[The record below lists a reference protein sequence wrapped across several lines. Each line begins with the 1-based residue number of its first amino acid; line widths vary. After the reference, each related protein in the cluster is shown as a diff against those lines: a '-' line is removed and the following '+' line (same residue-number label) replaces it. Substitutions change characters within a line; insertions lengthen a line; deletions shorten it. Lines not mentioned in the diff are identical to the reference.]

1 MEIALP
7 PVRASHYTDPEMKES
22 EGLYR
27 SFRFL
32 KKALLGVAVVLVGLV
47 LFGYFFF
54 MRHVD
59 APKAWSA
66 ADRELQG
73 DMLQYGEKVQRKA
86 KVFMRRP
93 SDYYRGA
100 NGILYAT
107 NDRLIFIGVAPGSK
121 IESSDAP
128 PLILSQEFPND
139 TLLELKGTRLYFL
152 TAHGVRVTH
161 PGVPRGEFA
170 ASGGQEAALDSL
182 ADYVNTIHDAQ
193 RKEAAREKRL
203 REAVAALIK
212 QPLYYTVKRGDAL
225 SLIATKFDATPDQ
238 IRQWNQLEGDRV
250 KIGQRLLVKPAKK

>member
-1 MEIALP
+1 
-7 PVRASHYTDPEMKES
+7 MKES

-32 KKALLGVAVVLVGLV
+32 KKALLGVAVVVLALL

-59 APKAWSA
+59 APKAWTA
-66 ADRELQG
+66 ADRELRG
-73 DMLQYGEKVQRKA
+73 GMLDYGEKVRRTA

-100 NGILYAT
+100 NGVLYAT

-121 IESSDAP
+121 FESADAP
-128 PLILSQEFPND
+128 PMIVSQEFPND
-139 TLLELKGTRLYFL
+139 TLLDLRGTRLYFL
-152 TAHGVRVTH
+152 TAHGVRVSH

-170 ASGGQEAALDSL
+170 AFRGQEAALDSL
-182 ADYVNTIHDAQ
+182 TDYVNTIHASQ
-193 RKEAAREKRL
+193 RKEAASERRL
-203 REAVAALIK
+203 RQAVDALIK
-212 QPLYYTVKRGDAL
+212 QPLYYTVRRGDAL
-225 SLIATKFDATPDQ
+225 SLIATKFDATADQ

>member
-1 MEIALP
+1 
-7 PVRASHYTDPEMKES
+7 MKES

-32 KKALLGVAVVLVGLV
+32 KKALLGVAVVVLALL

-59 APKAWSA
+59 APKAWTA
-66 ADRELQG
+66 ADRELRG
-73 DMLQYGEKVQRKA
+73 GMLTYGEKVQRTA

-100 NGILYAT
+100 NGVLYAT

-121 IESSDAP
+121 FESSDAP
-128 PLILSQEFPND
+128 PIIVSQEFPND
-139 TLLELKGTRLYFL
+139 TLLDLRGTRLYFL
-152 TAHGVRVTH
+152 TAHGVRLSH

-170 ASGGQEAALDSL
+170 AIRGQEAALDSL
-182 ADYVNTIHDAQ
+182 TDYVNAIHASQ
-193 RKEAAREKRL
+193 RKEAASERRL
-203 REAVAALIK
+203 RQAVDALIK
-212 QPLYYTVKRGDAL
+212 QPLYYTVRRGDAL
-225 SLIATKFDATPDQ
+225 SLIATKFDATADQ

>member
-1 MEIALP
+1 
-7 PVRASHYTDPEMKES
+7 MKES

-32 KKALLGVAVVLVGLV
+32 KKALLGVALVLVSLL

-59 APKAWSA
+59 APKAWTA
-66 ADRELQG
+66 ADRELRG
-73 DMLQYGEKVQRKA
+73 GMLHYGEKVERRA

-100 NGILYAT
+100 NGMLYAT

-121 IESSDAP
+121 FESSDAP
-128 PLILSQEFPND
+128 PMIVSQEFPND
-139 TLLELKGTRLYFL
+139 TLLDLRGTRLYLL
-152 TAHGVRVTH
+152 TAHGIKVSH

-170 ASGGQEAALDSL
+170 ALRSEEAALDSL
-182 ADYVNTIHDAQ
+182 TDYVNAIHASQ
-193 RKEAAREKRL
+193 RKAAASERRL
-203 REAVAALIK
+203 REAVDALIK

-225 SLIATKFDATPDQ
+225 SLIARKFDATADQ

>member
-1 MEIALP
+1 
-7 PVRASHYTDPEMKES
+7 MKES

-32 KKALLGVAVVLVGLV
+32 KKALLGLAVVLVALL

-73 DMLQYGEKVQRKA
+73 GMLRYAEKVERKA

-93 SDYYRGA
+93 SDYYRSA
-100 NGILYAT
+100 NGMLYAT

-121 IESSDAP
+121 FESEDAP
-128 PLILSQEFPND
+128 PVILSQEFPND
-139 TLLELKGTRLYFL
+139 TLLGMDARRLYFM
-152 TAHGVRVTH
+152 TAHGVRVSH

-170 ASGGQEAALDSL
+170 AVRGQEANLDSL
-182 ADYVNTIHDAQ
+182 MDYVNGVHTTQ
-193 RKEAAREKRL
+193 RKAAASERRL

-212 QPLYYTVKRGDAL
+212 EPIYYAVKRGDAL
-225 SLIATKFDATPDQ
+225 FSIARKFETTPEQ
-238 IRQWNQLEGDRV
+238 IQQWNQLQGDRV

>member
-1 MEIALP
+1 
-7 PVRASHYTDPEMKES
+7 MKES

-32 KKALLGVAVVLVGLV
+32 KKALLGLVVVLAGLL

-73 DMLQYGEKVQRKA
+73 GMLHYAEKVERKA

-100 NGILYAT
+100 NGVLYAT

-121 IESSDAP
+121 FESEDAP
-128 PLILSQEFPND
+128 PVILSQEFPND
-139 TLLELKGTRLYFL
+139 TLLWMDARRLYLL
-152 TAHGVRVTH
+152 TAHGVRVSH

-170 ASGGQEAALDSL
+170 AVRGQEAKLDSL
-182 ADYVNTIHDAQ
+182 VDYVDGVHATQ
-193 RKEAAREKRL
+193 RKDAASERRL
-203 REAVAALIK
+203 REAVAALIAE
-212 QPLYYTVKRGDAL
+212 PIYYTVKRGDAL
-225 SLIATKFDATPDQ
+225 FSIARKFDTTPEQ
-238 IRQWNQLEGDRV
+238 IQQWNQLEGDRV
-250 KIGQRLLVKPAKK
+250 KIGQKLLVKPAKK

>member
-1 MEIALP
+1 
-7 PVRASHYTDPEMKES
+7 MKES

-32 KKALLGVAVVLVGLV
+32 KKALLGVAVVILALL

-59 APKAWSA
+59 APKAWTA
-66 ADRELQG
+66 ADRELRG
-73 DMLQYGEKVQRKA
+73 GMLQYGEKLQRTA

-100 NGILYAT
+100 NGVLYAT

-121 IESSDAP
+121 FESSDAP
-128 PLILSQEFPND
+128 PMIVSQEFPND
-139 TLLELKGTRLYFL
+139 TTLDLRGTRLYFL
-152 TAHGVRVTH
+152 TAHGVRVSH

-170 ASGGQEAALDSL
+170 AIRGQEAALDSL
-182 ADYVNTIHDAQ
+182 TDYVNTIHASQ
-193 RKEAAREKRL
+193 RKDAASERRL
-203 REAVAALIK
+203 RQAVDALIK
-212 QPLYYTVKRGDAL
+212 QPLYYTVRRGDAL
-225 SLIATKFDATPDQ
+225 SLIAKKFDATADQ

>member
-1 MEIALP
+1 
-7 PVRASHYTDPEMKES
+7 MKES

-32 KKALLGVAVVLVGLV
+32 KKALLGIAIVLIALL

-59 APKAWSA
+59 APKAWTA

-73 DMLQYGEKVQRKA
+73 GMLQYGEKVQRKA

-100 NGILYAT
+100 SGLLYAT

-121 IESSDAP
+121 FEDADAP
-128 PLILSQEFPND
+128 PMIVSQEFPND
-139 TLLELKGTRLYFL
+139 TLLDVRGTRLYFL
-152 TAHGVRVTH
+152 TAHGIRVSH
-161 PGVPRGEFA
+161 PGVPRAEFA
-170 ASGGQEAALDSL
+170 ANPGDEAALDSL
-182 ADYVNTIHDAQ
+182 AEYVNAIHASQ
-193 RKEAAREKRL
+193 KKEAASERRL
-203 REAVAALIK
+203 RQAVDALIK

-225 SLIATKFDATPDQ
+225 SLIATKFDATVDQ